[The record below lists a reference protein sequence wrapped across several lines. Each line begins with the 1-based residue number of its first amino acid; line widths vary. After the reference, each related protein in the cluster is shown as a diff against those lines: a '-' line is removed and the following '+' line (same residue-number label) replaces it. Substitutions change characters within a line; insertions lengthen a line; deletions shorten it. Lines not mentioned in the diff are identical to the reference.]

1 MRFETK
7 TRYLII
13 HADDGG
19 LCHSVNKSIITS
31 LNKGIVSSTSLMAP
45 CPHLE
50 EIIGYLKNNPQFDTG
65 IHLTLTCEY
74 PHYPWGPVADKNKV
88 KSLVNPSGYLWHSVE
103 ELAQNA
109 KPEDVETELRA
120 QIESILKAGLTPSHL
135 DSHMGTVFIDL
146 RFLEIYVKLGL
157 EYQIIPMLVKP
168 TKDSSELID
177 RFDVDFEKD
186 VVEKLMKS
194 GIPFLNF
201 LYVTDNNTKKLED
214 REQEYINVLK
224 NLPTG
229 ISQIIIHTGF
239 ENEELK
245 KIMDNSAS
253 RFYDYSVF
261 TDNNIKE
268 TIDKL
273 GIKLISW
280 KDLRYLGNVCTHG
293 WRV

>member
-1 MRFETK
+1 MKLETE

-19 LCHSVNKSIITS
+19 LCHSVNQSIISS
-31 LNKGIVSSTSLMAP
+31 LEKGIVSSTSLMAP
-45 CPHLE
+45 CPHLN
-50 EIIGYLKNNPQFDTG
+50 EITDYLKNNPQFDTG

-88 KSLVNPSGYLWHSVE
+88 KSLINPAGYLWHSVE
-103 ELAQNA
+103 EFVQNA
-109 KPEDVETELRA
+109 KVEDVETELRA
-120 QIESILKAGLTPSHL
+120 QIERVLEAGIQPSHL
-135 DSHMGTVFIDL
+135 DSHMGTVFMDL
-146 RFLEIYVKLGL
+146 KFIETYVKLGL
-157 EYQIIPMLVKP
+157 EYQITPMLVKP
-168 TKDSSELID
+168 TKNSAGLID
-177 RFDVDFEKD
+177 RFDVDVEKE

-214 REQEYINVLK
+214 REQEYIKVLK
-224 NLPTG
+224 NLPAG
-229 ISQIIIHTGF
+229 ISQILIHTGF

-253 RFYDYSVF
+253 RQYDFSVF
-261 TDNNIKE
+261 TDNKIKE
-268 TIDKL
+268 TIDEL

-280 KDLRYLGNVCTHG
+280 KDLRELN
-293 WRV
+293 